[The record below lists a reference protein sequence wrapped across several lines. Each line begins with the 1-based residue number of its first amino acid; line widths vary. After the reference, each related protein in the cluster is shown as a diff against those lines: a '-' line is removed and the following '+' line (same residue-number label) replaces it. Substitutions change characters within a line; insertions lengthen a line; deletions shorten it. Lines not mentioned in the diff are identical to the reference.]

1 MNNVPRQRWIYEAEC
16 AYEESSFAACCWTGD
31 HGQLTLRE
39 AYRNI
44 FELEFMILRSRADGL
59 GINSSISLI
68 ARTSRRVVLIGRFV
82 LAVCFRVLL
91 RFLWNLVPF
100 EVSVLDG
107 EIIVFFGCVGC
118 ARFLDGRYL
127 IVDFVLPEVGLDTL

>member
-1 MNNVPRQRWIYEAEC
+1 
-16 AYEESSFAACCWTGD
+16 
-31 HGQLTLRE
+31 
-39 AYRNI
+39 
-44 FELEFMILRSRADGL
+44 MILRSRADGL
-59 GINSSISLI
+59 GINSGISLI